1 MYCAAVFLDEKFIMV
16 GDNDQVRA
24 IHNIILDKKVRFLS
38 NTDDLLNKIHDFFAV
53 SERGNMDGNFR
64 QNSITSFKLT

>member
-1 MYCAAVFLDEKFIMV
+1 MYRAAVFLDEKFIIV